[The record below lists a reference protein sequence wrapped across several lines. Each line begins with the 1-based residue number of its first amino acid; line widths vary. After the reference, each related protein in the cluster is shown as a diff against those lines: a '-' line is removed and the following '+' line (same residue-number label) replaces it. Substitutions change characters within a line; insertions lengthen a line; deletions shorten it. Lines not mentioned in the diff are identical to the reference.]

1 MVEEKIDKD
10 GFIVTTQEE
19 SVPKE
24 DREFAINVYS
34 NNGEEICTVYTN
46 NPTVA
51 RKYEK
56 FIKSSPSVRSEK
68 VYAENGKLVGIQG
81 VLDLD
86 VASVRIYKTTKGK
99 TSDESSEAR
108 KARMRAV
115 RAHKKLKKGVIKI
128 TLFY

>member
-68 VYAENGKLVGIQG
+68 VYAENGKHVGIQG

-115 RAHKKLKKGVIKI
+115 RAHKK
-128 TLFY
+128 